1 MTFIF
6 RALLLYSCSFVNQV
20 TILLNRNRCKNL
32 GERKISKENIECR
45 CRPQVKLG
53 VWIKNVFAS
62 YTWNLIKVFRL
73 SIFFFLYFL
82 AGSMEDIAA
91 ILAVSI
97 KSSFQIMSSDC
108 TLTRVNSWLL
118 GEMECVPFKECHDMV
133 FAHKAG
139 NVYGTVFSW
148 TLKSPF
154 EGVLTL
160 FCR

>member
-1 MTFIF
+1 MQVQTPSKIG
-6 RALLLYSCSFVNQV
+6 SVNQKCIC
-20 TILLNRNRCKNL
+20 ILYMKPD
-32 GERKISKENIECR
+32 ESI
-45 CRPQVKLG
+45 QVKYL
-53 VWIKNVFAS
+53 
-62 YTWNLIKVFRL
+62 
-73 SIFFFLYFL
+73 FLYFL